1 MHDGQL
7 ITDVDAELAALVARY
22 KGASGLVIELLNM
35 IGAQADGLIDK
46 LPQGARDGL
55 EAATEQALKQ
65 AMRAADGS
73 RAVVAQQSGWLQTA
87 VATALGAAGGAGGVG
102 SALAELPV
110 TTTVLLRAI
119 QDVAEEQGFDP
130 RAENVKFDC
139 IQVFAAAGP
148 MSEDDSADLAFL
160 STRMALS
167 SGGLQKLAAWVA
179 PRLAVVLGQKIA
191 AQAVPVI
198 GAATG
203 AATNYAYLN
212 YYREMAHV
220 HFGLRRLAIEGDVPH
235 PDLVARFREEVS
247 PQIENL
253 RQAVM
258 DYLKKTDT

>member
-7 ITDVDAELAALVARY
+7 ISDLDKEMQALVSRY
-22 KGASGLVIELLNM
+22 AGASGLVIELLNL
-35 IGAQADGLIDK
+35 IGAQADGLIER
-46 LPQGARDGL
+46 LPKGARDGL
-55 EAATEQALKQ
+55 ETATEQALKQ

-73 RAVVAQQSGWLQTA
+73 RRIVGEQSGWLQTA
-87 VATALGAAGGAGGVG
+87 VATALGAAGGAGGVA

-119 QDVAEEQGFDP
+119 QDVAAEQGFDP
-130 RAENVKFDC
+130 DSENVKFDC

-148 MSEDDSADLAFL
+148 LSEDDSADLAFL

-179 PRLAVVLGQKIA
+179 PRLAVVMGQKLA

-203 AATNYAYLN
+203 AATNYAYMT

-220 HFGLRRLAIEGDVPH
+220 HFGLRRLAIDADIPH
-235 PDLVARFREEVS
+235 AELVERFRAEVN
-247 PQIENL
+247 PQLGNIREN
-253 RQAVM
+253 
-258 DYLKKTDT
+258 